1 MCHENEFFLIFFL
14 KIALA
19 GVDVTERGCFIN
31 AGNLFDDG
39 ECQEQSF
46 QGMTATLC
54 VCESDLCNGV
64 ERMLPHLA
72 TFFVT
77 TLLAYYIM

>member
-1 MCHENEFFLIFFL
+1 M
-14 KIALA
+14 
-19 GVDVTERGCFIN
+19 DVTERGCFIN

-77 TLLAYYIM
+77 TLLAYYVM